1 MLQSFREFHESHCRG
16 LFDFKRTC
24 FRRLKSDRGPGATT
38 NIIRSIIT
46 LNLHSKL
53 LYFWPSVKKNL
64 HLLEPKLSFA
74 KPGFKSLK
82 YSLDKISA
90 EVKLY
95 QVLPR

>member
-1 MLQSFREFHESHCRG
+1 MNFTKATVEVCSILKELASGGF
-16 LFDFKRTC
+16 
-24 FRRLKSDRGPGATT
+24 KSDGGPGAITSV
-38 NIIRSIIT
+38 IRSIIT
-46 LNLHSKL
+46 LYLHSKL

-74 KPGFKSLK
+74 RPGFKSLK